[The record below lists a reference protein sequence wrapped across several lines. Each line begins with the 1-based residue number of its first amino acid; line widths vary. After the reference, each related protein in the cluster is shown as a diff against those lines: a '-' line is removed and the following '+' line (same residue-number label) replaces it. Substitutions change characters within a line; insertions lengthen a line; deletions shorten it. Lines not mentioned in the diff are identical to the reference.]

1 MLEKHFYNLIFT
13 HVELFCPL
21 SSNQWGFLP
30 GRSAGSA
37 LLTVTDEW
45 HQILEQNAEVGTVF
59 FDLKKAFDTVPH
71 RPLLNKLASMGLDSH
86 ILQWL
91 GNYLYNGQQRV
102 VVNGE
107 ASDSLP
113 VLSGVL
119 QGSILGPLLFIIYVD
134 SVFLADFSPD
144 TRLVLY
150 ADDML
155 LYKPIRCTQDLVD
168 LQSDM
173 H

>member
-1 MLEKHFYNLIFT
+1 MLSILSKLLEKHFYNLIYK

-21 SSNQWGFLP
+21 SPNQWGFLP
-30 GRSAGSA
+30 GKSAASA
-37 LLTVTDEW
+37 LLAVTDEW

-91 GNYLYNGQQRV
+91 GNYLYNRQQRV
-102 VVNGE
+102 IVNGE
-107 ASDSLP
+107 ASGSLP
-113 VLSGVL
+113 VLSGVP
-119 QGSILGPLLFIIYVD
+119 QGSIPTLHYPYVD
-134 SVFLADFSPD
+134 SVFMADLSPD
-144 TRLVLY
+144 TRLILY

-155 LYKPIRCTQDLVD
+155 LYSPSGAHKI
-168 LQSDM
+168 
-173 H
+173 